1 MWPLLINLKGDLYMA
16 LENRGEIEILEF
28 GTKICSKDDQSRQY
42 KATNAENSNIVPPFV
57 ALHIWKKL

>member
-1 MWPLLINLKGDLYMA
+1 MA